1 MTPSGAFQTWPAL
14 PWPASAS
21 ASASALPLSCPTT
34 LRDPFLQPGI
44 RRIAALI
51 QAPQGRTTWPEDLQ
65 PVRPTLHEVPTYLTL
80 L

>member
-1 MTPSGAFQTWPAL
+1 MACPAL
-14 PWPASAS
+14 ACLCLCLRG
-21 ASASALPLSCPTT
+21 SASALPLSCPTT